1 MQNFKKTIIMSAS
14 ALALLVA
21 TPVMANDAT
30 HYTAEEMPHV
40 TQEDLKQGWEKTK
53 QAVKETTAEVT
64 NATEEALEETQKAM
78 ATTFDTITINERNT
92 VAGMLGQPIYD
103 VQGERVAKIHDI
115 LLDTAGEAKL
125 IVLKDGDWTGLGKQV
140 AYQYGVLTKTADNG
154 DIITPL
160 SEEMID
166 DAMAFEYAQTP
177 QLVSARQLINSD
189 LLDAEGNVIA
199 QIENI
204 SLKNSTADQVILSF
218 NQVLGMGGDKAAI
231 AFKDI
236 TLKQVE
242 GRTVFK
248 LSANQTSNF
257 ENVKNSRL

>member
-1 MQNFKKTIIMSAS
+1 MSAS
-14 ALALLVA
+14 ALALLIA
-21 TPVMANDAT
+21 TPVLANDAT
-30 HYTAEEMPHV
+30 QYKAEEMPQV
-40 TQEDLKQGWEKTK
+40 TKEDLKQGWEQTKESLSQATKDVTTGVEETAEDMAEGAETALEKTK
-53 QAVKETTAEVT
+53 ST
-64 NATEEALEETQKAM
+64 M
-78 ATTFDTITINERNT
+78 ATAFDTVTINERNT

-115 LLDTAGEAKL
+115 LLDTSGEAKL

-140 AYQYGVLTKTADNG
+140 AYQYGVLTRTADNG

-160 SEEMID
+160 SEDMID
-166 DAMAFEYAQTP
+166 DAAAFEYSQTP
-177 QLVSARQLINSD
+177 QLISSRQLINSD
-189 LLDAEGNVIA
+189 LLDANGDVVA

-204 SLKNSTADQVILSF
+204 SLKGGAADQVILTF
-218 NQVLGMGGDKAAI
+218 NEVLGMGGDRAAI

-248 LSANQTSNF
+248 LSANQTTDF
-257 ENVKNSRL
+257 EKL